1 MSQGPG
7 QGPKPS
13 QAAAVVAE
21 VVKEAACRKLTG
33 TATVVLS
40 FNQGGLTSAS
50 YGIQDKH
57 RKPA

>member
-1 MSQGPG
+1 MSQGPE
-7 QGPKPS
+7 QRPNAS
-13 QAAAVVAE
+13 RAEAVVAE

-40 FNQGGLTSAS
+40 FNQGGLTSATF
-50 YGIQDKH
+50 GIQDKQ